1 MAIADPHVRDLSPTV
16 QALTPMKV
24 GRAYGAAAAVGG
36 KLLVAGGMASENQND
51 TIEVF
56 DPSRYTWD
64 DVALPD
70 ENWQRA
76 FLTACVLP
84 ST

>member
-1 MAIADPHVRDLSPTV
+1 M
-16 QALTPMKV
+16 QAP
-24 GRAYGAAAAVGG
+24 RAYGAAAAVGG
-36 KLLVAGGMASENQND
+36 KILLAGGMAAESQND

-56 DPSRYTWD
+56 DPSRFSW
-64 DVALPD
+64 AEIAPPAHQI
-70 ENWQRA
+70 WQRA

>member
-1 MAIADPHVRDLSPTV
+1 MQSA
-16 QALTPMKV
+16 
-24 GRAYGAAAAVGG
+24 RAYGAAAAVGG
-36 KLLVAGGMASENQND
+36 KILVAGGMKAELTND

-56 DPSRYTWD
+56 DASRFTW
-64 DVALPD
+64 AEIPPPGHRS
-70 ENWQRA
+70 WQRA